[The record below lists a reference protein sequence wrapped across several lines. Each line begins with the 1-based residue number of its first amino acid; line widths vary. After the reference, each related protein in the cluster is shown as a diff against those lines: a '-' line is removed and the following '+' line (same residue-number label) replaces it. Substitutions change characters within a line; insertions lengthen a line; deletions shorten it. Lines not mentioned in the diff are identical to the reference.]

1 MNSVEAQGQFCKSLK
16 QTKYKPGQANCR
28 SRGGGWRRG
37 KETTLS
43 HWAQR
48 PAQERQVGGVLLRKS
63 KKAQMWEKPEVLG
76 KAYLE

>member
-1 MNSVEAQGQFCKSLK
+1 MKSEE
-16 QTKYKPGQANCR
+16 YKPGQANCR

-43 HWAQR
+43 HWHRDQPQDR
-48 PAQERQVGGVLLRKS
+48 PAAMWWGGVLLRKS
-63 KKAQMWEKPEVLG
+63 KEAQMWEKPKG